1 MLFTYK
7 SESNLAQKVM
17 EGTEFMKTE
26 SDMLDTFGIW
36 DETCS
41 SKIFS
46 LITHYA
52 TLIKVEA
59 SHS

>member
-7 SESNLAQKVM
+7 SESNLAQKLM

-41 SKIFS
+41 WKIFS
-46 LITHYA
+46 LITYYA